1 MIAKGK
7 CRAAPA
13 QLASYLLRVH
23 TRDGE
28 QRVEVLEL
36 QSGTDSLRET
46 FLDWHSVG
54 LGTRGEK
61 TLYHAQISPDP
72 RYKMTPEQYLR
83 AADILGEKLGLKD
96 HPRVVVL
103 HDDGEQPHL
112 HIVWQRADVETMTMW
127 DDGHNYRK
135 HEQAS
140 LRMEQEFGQDF
151 VPGKHAKRDREQQP
165 EFPRAESTQDE
176 QKQAQRTD
184 MTFDERKEQITAL
197 RQSADNAQAF
207 KNALEETG
215 YVLAKGDR
223 RGFVVVDEEGEV
235 FSLSKHVGDLKDKA
249 FKEFM
254 SPIDRDQLPSVDEAK
269 AQQQD
274 RALSAR
280 QQAQETAP
288 EAAEK
293 QPPPAPLPEEQQP
306 KRTGEALREL
316 KAQLAAM
323 KAAADSPQAFTAA
336 VEKAGYVLA
345 SGDRGYTVVDENG
358 GAYNLARQL
367 KLKLAEVNEFMAPID
382 LKTLPSVD
390 EAKALQRDRALN
402 AQKPAPEASRFL
414 PPELAQKIEPPAP
427 APAKAEEPRSA
438 EDSSVPP
445 PPAPPVPPPLDAELE
460 ALKKAIAESQ
470 ATDAQKWAD
479 FNALELRQ
487 LEYDLTRMNDG
498 KAEDFD
504 AIQAVEM
511 KALRDRQKEHRRGI
525 KGFLDAMQSKLN
537 PALAAEKRKERLREV
552 AQLKATQVQERK
564 DYLALIEQT
573 KQLEIENLQERHALQ
588 RSVREHKNEEDQERF
603 IKEHHDA
610 KRILAEIEAQRIKD
624 ELKHNDSL
632 RDGPP
637 PPKMG
642 K

>member
-13 QLASYLLRVH
+13 QLAGYLLRVH

-72 RYKMTPEQYLR
+72 RYKMTPEQYLH
-83 AADILGEKLGLKD
+83 AADILGEELGLQN

-127 DDGHNYRK
+127 DDGNNYRK

-140 LRMEQEFGQDF
+140 LRMELEFGQAI

-280 QQAQETAP
+280 QQAQETA
-288 EAAEK
+288 AEK

-306 KRTGEALREL
+306 KRTGEALRAL

-323 KAAADSPQAFTAA
+323 KADAGSPQAFAAA

-402 AQKPAPEASRFL
+402 AEKPAPEASKFL
-414 PPELAQKIEPPAP
+414 SPELAEKIEPPAP

-438 EDSSVPP
+438 EDSTAPP
-445 PPAPPVPPPLDAELE
+445 SPAPPVPPPLDPELE

-470 ATDAQKWAD
+470 AKDAQKWAD

-487 LEYDLTRMNDG
+487 LEYDLTRMNAG
-498 KAEDFD
+498 KEEDFD

-511 KALRDRQKEHRRGI
+511 KALRDRQKERRTGI

-537 PALAAEKRKERLREV
+537 PTLAAEKAKERSREV
-552 AQLKATQVQERK
+552 AQLKARQAKERK

-588 RSVREHKNEEDQERF
+588 RSVREHKNEDDQERF

-624 ELKHNDSL
+624 GLKHNDSL

>member
-7 CRAAPA
+7 ARAAPA
-13 QLASYLLRVH
+13 QLASYLLRTH

-28 QRVEVLEL
+28 QRVEVLDL

-61 TLYHAQISPDP
+61 TLYHAQLSPAP
-72 RYKMTPEQYLR
+72 GYAMTREQYLR
-83 AADILGEKLGLKD
+83 AADILGEKLGLQN

-127 DDGHNYRK
+127 DDGNNYRK

-140 LRMEQEFGQDF
+140 LQMEQEFGQAF

-280 QQAQETAP
+280 QQAQETV
-288 EAAEK
+288 AEK

-306 KRTGEALREL
+306 KRTGEALRAL

-402 AQKPAPEASRFL
+402 AEKPAPEASKFL
-414 PPELAQKIEPPAP
+414 SPELAEKIEPAAP
-427 APAKAEEPRSA
+427 VPAKAVEPRSA
-438 EDSSVPP
+438 EDSTVQPP
-445 PPAPPVPPPLDAELE
+445 PPAPETPVQPPPLDAELE
-460 ALKKAIAESQ
+460 ALKKAIADSQ
-470 ATDAQKWAD
+470 AKDAQKWAD

-487 LEYDLTRMNDG
+487 LEYDLTRMNAG
-498 KAEDFD
+498 KEEDFD

-511 KALRDRQKEHRRGI
+511 KALRDRQKERRTGI
-525 KGFLDAMQSKLN
+525 KGVLDAIQSKLN
-537 PALAAEKRKERLREV
+537 PTRAAEKAKERSREV
-552 AQLKATQVQERK
+552 AQLKARQALERK

-588 RSVREHKNEEDQERF
+588 RSQREHKNEEDQERF
-603 IKEHHDA
+603 IEEHHKA
-610 KRILAEIEAQRIKD
+610 KRILEEQRIKE

>member
-13 QLASYLLRVH
+13 QLASYLLRVQ

-83 AADILGEKLGLKD
+83 AADILGEELGLQN
-96 HPRVVVL
+96 HPRVIVL

-127 DDGHNYRK
+127 DDGNNYRK

-223 RGFVVVDEEGEV
+223 RGFVVIDEQGEV

-274 RALSAR
+274 RLSAR
-280 QQAQETAP
+280 QQAQETVV
-288 EAAEK
+288 EK

-306 KRTGEALREL
+306 KRTGEALRAL

-390 EAKALQRDRALN
+390 EAKALQRERALN
-402 AQKPAPEASRFL
+402 AEKPAPEASKFL
-414 PPELAQKIEPPAP
+414 APELAEKIEPPAP
-427 APAKAEEPRSA
+427 APAKAEEPRST
-438 EDSSVPP
+438 EDSTVQPP
-445 PPAPPVPPPLDAELE
+445 PPAPETPVQPPPLDAELE
-460 ALKKAIAESQ
+460 ALKKAIADSQ
-470 ATDAQKWAD
+470 AKDAQKWAD

-511 KALRDRQKEHRRGI
+511 KALRDRQKERRTGI
-525 KGFLDAMQSKLN
+525 KGVLDAIQSKLN
-537 PALAAEKRKERLREV
+537 PTLAVEKAKERSREV
-552 AQLKATQVQERK
+552 AQLKARQALERK

-588 RSVREHKNEEDQERF
+588 RSQREHKNEEDQERF
-603 IKEHHDA
+603 IEEHHKA
-610 KRILAEIEAQRIKD
+610 KRILEEQRIKE

>member
-1 MIAKGK
+1 MLF
-7 CRAAPA
+7 R
-13 QLASYLLRVH
+13 S
-23 TRDGE
+23 
-28 QRVEVLEL
+28 
-36 QSGTDSLRET
+36 
-46 FLDWHSVG
+46 
-54 LGTRGEK
+54 
-61 TLYHAQISPDP
+61 
-72 RYKMTPEQYLR
+72 
-83 AADILGEKLGLKD
+83 
-96 HPRVVVL
+96 
-103 HDDGEQPHL
+103 
-112 HIVWQRADVETMTMW
+112 
-127 DDGHNYRK
+127 
-135 HEQAS
+135 
-140 LRMEQEFGQDF
+140 
-151 VPGKHAKRDREQQP
+151 
-165 EFPRAESTQDE
+165 
-176 QKQAQRTD
+176 
-184 MTFDERKEQITAL
+184 
-197 RQSADNAQAF
+197 
-207 KNALEETG
+207 
-215 YVLAKGDR
+215 
-223 RGFVVVDEEGEV
+223 
-235 FSLSKHVGDLKDKA
+235 
-249 FKEFM
+249 
-254 SPIDRDQLPSVDEAK
+254 
-269 AQQQD
+269 
-274 RALSAR
+274 
-280 QQAQETAP
+280 
-288 EAAEK
+288 
-293 QPPPAPLPEEQQP
+293 
-306 KRTGEALREL
+306 
-316 KAQLAAM
+316 
-323 KAAADSPQAFTAA
+323 
-336 VEKAGYVLA
+336 
-345 SGDRGYTVVDENG
+345 
-358 GAYNLARQL
+358 
-367 KLKLAEVNEFMAPID
+367 
-382 LKTLPSVD
+382 D

-402 AQKPAPEASRFL
+402 AEKASPEASKFL

-438 EDSSVPP
+438 EDSTVQPP

-487 LEYDLTRMNDG
+487 LEYGLTRMNDG

-624 ELKHNDSL
+624 GLKHNDSL

>member
-1 MIAKGK
+1 M
-7 CRAAPA
+7 
-13 QLASYLLRVH
+13 
-23 TRDGE
+23 
-28 QRVEVLEL
+28 EL
-36 QSGTDSLRET
+36 
-46 FLDWHSVG
+46 
-54 LGTRGEK
+54 
-61 TLYHAQISPDP
+61 
-72 RYKMTPEQYLR
+72 
-83 AADILGEKLGLKD
+83 
-96 HPRVVVL
+96 
-103 HDDGEQPHL
+103 
-112 HIVWQRADVETMTMW
+112 
-127 DDGHNYRK
+127 
-135 HEQAS
+135 
-140 LRMEQEFGQDF
+140 EFGQAI

-207 KNALEETG
+207 KNGLEETG

-223 RGFVVVDEEGEV
+223 RGFVVIDEQGEV

-269 AQQQD
+269 ALQQD

-280 QQAQETAP
+280 QHPQETVL
-288 EAAEK
+288 EK
-293 QPPPAPLPEEQQP
+293 QPPPAPPPEDQQP
-306 KRTGEALREL
+306 KRTGEALRAL

-323 KAAADSPQAFTAA
+323 KTDAGSPQEFRAA
-336 VEKAGYVLA
+336 LENAGYVLA

-367 KLKLAEVNEFMAPID
+367 KLKLAEINEFMAPID

-390 EAKALQRDRALN
+390 EAKALQRDRDLN
-402 AQKPAPEASRFL
+402 AEKPALEASKFL
-414 PPELAQKIEPPAP
+414 SPELAEKIEPPAP

-438 EDSSVPP
+438 EYSTVQPP
-445 PPAPPVPPPLDAELE
+445 PPAPETPVQPPPQDAELE

-470 ATDAQKWAD
+470 AKDAQKWAD

-511 KALRDRQKEHRRGI
+511 KALKDRQKERRTGI

-552 AQLKATQVQERK
+552 AQLKATQAQERK

-624 ELKHNDSL
+624 GLKHNDSL

>member
-1 MIAKGK
+1 
-7 CRAAPA
+7 
-13 QLASYLLRVH
+13 
-23 TRDGE
+23 
-28 QRVEVLEL
+28 
-36 QSGTDSLRET
+36 
-46 FLDWHSVG
+46 
-54 LGTRGEK
+54 
-61 TLYHAQISPDP
+61 
-72 RYKMTPEQYLR
+72 
-83 AADILGEKLGLKD
+83 
-96 HPRVVVL
+96 
-103 HDDGEQPHL
+103 
-112 HIVWQRADVETMTMW
+112 
-127 DDGHNYRK
+127 
-135 HEQAS
+135 
-140 LRMEQEFGQDF
+140 
-151 VPGKHAKRDREQQP
+151 
-165 EFPRAESTQDE
+165 
-176 QKQAQRTD
+176 
-184 MTFDERKEQITAL
+184 
-197 RQSADNAQAF
+197 
-207 KNALEETG
+207 
-215 YVLAKGDR
+215 
-223 RGFVVVDEEGEV
+223 
-235 FSLSKHVGDLKDKA
+235 
-249 FKEFM
+249 M
-254 SPIDRDQLPSVDEAK
+254 SPIDRDQIPSVDEAK

-280 QQAQETAP
+280 QQAQETA
-288 EAAEK
+288 AEK
-293 QPPPAPLPEEQQP
+293 QPPPAPPPEEQQP

-323 KAAADSPQAFTAA
+323 KADAGSPQAFTAA

-390 EAKALQRDRALN
+390 EAKALQRQRALN
-402 AQKPAPEASRFL
+402 AEKAAPEASKFL
-414 PPELAQKIEPPAP
+414 SPELAEKIEPPAP

-438 EDSSVPP
+438 EDSTVPP

-487 LEYDLTRMNDG
+487 LEYDLTRMNAG
-498 KAEDFD
+498 KEEDFD

-511 KALRDRQKEHRRGI
+511 KALRDRQKERRTGI

-537 PALAAEKRKERLREV
+537 PALAAEKAKERSREV
-552 AQLKATQVQERK
+552 ARLKATQAKERK

-573 KQLEIENLQERHALQ
+573 KELEIENLQERHALQ
-588 RSVREHKNEEDQERF
+588 RSQREHKNEEDQERF
-603 IKEHHDA
+603 IEEHHKA
-610 KRILAEIEAQRIKD
+610 KRILEEQRIKE